1 MSVLVERKQN
11 GSSNTARPHGITPS
25 SVGSVTLGNG
35 RLVREPQSKS
45 KSSAAGGLLPAAPS
59 GKSGAD
65 GGAKKMNKMAVQKV
79 DGGVCDLLST
89 VPQVVLYQYEADS
102 NTWVRTTCACVYD
115 TISRVVSVQFVLVH
129 TEHIFYKCA
138 CVHVVHVHVC
148 VYMCEFCRNGHVL
161 RELCLSTAG
170 TQYCVCVCVWSVY
183 M

>member
-35 RLVREPQSKS
+35 RVVREPQSKS
-45 KSSAAGGLLPAAPS
+45 KNSAAGGLLPAAPS
-59 GKSGAD
+59 GRSGAD

-102 NTWVRTTCACVYD
+102 NTWVRTSPLILY
-115 TISRVVSVQFVLVH
+115 LVWPVCNLFLC
-129 TEHIFYKCA
+129 TRNIFFTN
-138 CVHVVHVHVC
+138 VHVYMLYMYMYVYIC
-148 VYMCEFCRNGHVL
+148 VNFV
-161 RELCLSTAG
+161 G
-170 TQYCVCVCVWSVY
+170 TDVY
-183 M
+183 